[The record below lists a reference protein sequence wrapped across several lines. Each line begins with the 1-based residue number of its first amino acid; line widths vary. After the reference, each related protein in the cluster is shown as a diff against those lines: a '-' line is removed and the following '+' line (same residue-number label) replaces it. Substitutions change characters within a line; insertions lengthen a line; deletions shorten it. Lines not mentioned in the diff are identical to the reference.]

1 MLKVSEDEAPV
12 ASGGEGEDGDDSDR
26 QEAVD
31 SGEDDEDGARDKDGE
46 GGEDDED
53 DELEDALPTFGGAGA
68 RSGSSSSPRTAPPS
82 AAPKAKAK
90 RPLPASDS
98 GQSVPASPSE
108 GGSLRFGEFRGYG
121 FLFCEPIVTFLFDC
135 SGESEFVA
143 SASVA
148 SESEETDA
156 EEEAPKK
163 KKAKTAART
172 LDVQPRNRSSKPQV
186 VHLRLMGRQRVAWRM
201 HLLRRE
207 ILRLANVLKRTR
219 VESERWAS
227 RYWDANMALHELSN
241 GAGAPATQLYR
252 AGELVDRIPYRT
264 RDHIGELVWRASAA
278 MKASQRDA
286 SSH

>member
-46 GGEDDED
+46 GGDEDED
-53 DELEDALPTFGGAGA
+53 DEAALTTFGGAGA

-82 AAPKAKAK
+82 AARKAKAK
-90 RPLPASDS
+90 PPPPASDS

-186 VHLRLMGRQRVAWRM
+186 AHLRLMGRQRVAWRM

-241 GAGAPATQLYR
+241 GAGAPATQLHR